1 LDQTADK
8 PSIGEDKPLDNRQI
22 IENAVS
28 TLANTM
34 RIYGEAHMRFG
45 NLFKVDPEEA
55 IDNIDRSFEM
65 MLEAFHTLYDVSKQI
80 FPYFDHGDTAL
91 MIAVRNAL
99 HHRDHPLF
107 RSLQR
112 SLHLD
117 RGGVENWLG
126 ASFLL
131 ASHPTLHGAPI
142 LLSHH
147 VRLDDL
153 DARLDPSRASP
164 YLDTSVRGAKATNRF
179 TVIDSQLGLSA
190 IRDLRSQ
197 HRYPDD
203 QTYLDLM
210 PIFISATCRVFKA
223 MKAAGIS
230 FKGFDASTYLIPFT
244 SELDI
249 DLSSQNF
256 TQLRL
261 RGFGPLDLIP
271 IPIEQERNRKPA
283 GKADRV

>member
-1 LDQTADK
+1 M
-8 PSIGEDKPLDNRQI
+8 DNRQI